1 MNEDVFFVIDKYA
14 KELAAVE
21 GAGEGFLKILAEL
34 NGQLVQTRD
43 GAAFERLRRED
54 VLAAEQAAD
63 LYPVEYRL
71 LKEES
76 EIRAVVLSQTPYC
89 RAAAVSE
96 QPLTAALDDMAQI
109 VGYQVFIA
117 EYGEESVRE
126 ALREASG
133 CFVRDRYTLTAGR
146 SLYEAVIALQVLEKS
161 AEVNQKAGVLG
172 GAKYIPQEEA
182 RRMRRN
188 YRENYSRQEQQ
199 IKRREERQR

>member
-1 MNEDVFFVIDKYA
+1 
-14 KELAAVE
+14 
-21 GAGEGFLKILAEL
+21 
-34 NGQLVQTRD
+34 
-43 GAAFERLRRED
+43 
-54 VLAAEQAAD
+54 
-63 LYPVEYRL
+63 
-71 LKEES
+71 
-76 EIRAVVLSQTPYC
+76 
-89 RAAAVSE
+89 
-96 QPLTAALDDMAQI
+96 MAQI

-126 ALREASG
+126 ALGEASG

-172 GAKYIPQEEA
+172 GAKYIPPEEA
-182 RRMRRN
+182 QLMRRN